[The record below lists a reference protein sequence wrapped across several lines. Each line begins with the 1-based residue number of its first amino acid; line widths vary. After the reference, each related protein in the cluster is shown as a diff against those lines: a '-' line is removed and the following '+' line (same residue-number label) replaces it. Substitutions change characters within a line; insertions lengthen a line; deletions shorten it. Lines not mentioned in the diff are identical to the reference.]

1 MPFIDLQ
8 ESQDRRL
15 QMLLQTANQI
25 QQNKIAREDA
35 SLRRQQLMQGVQENK
50 IKAAELRAKAPLYKS
65 QADAYSAL
73 AGQRGATK
81 ELYDKLLNGDE
92 SGDYGDVSRLILSGI
107 GPSGPRYENLDA
119 IKAKK
124 EAGIATREY
133 TPTEAK
139 GISQAEALIGK
150 IGRLKDM
157 VGTKAEMASYAP
169 FALGSKSGQMFQSL
183 KKDISNTLL
192 YLRSGAQINEQEF
205 KRLNS
210 QLPQIFRR
218 SEVDKDQLDRFTEEF
233 TGTLERMKLGTGAEG
248 KSTTPKVADLAGMG
262 FNVPEGFTVKSFKPK
277 ASK

>member
-35 SLRRQQLMQGVQENK
+35 SLRREQLMQGVQENK

-65 QADAYSAL
+65 QAEAYSAL
-73 AGQRGATK
+73 AGQRGAQSQ
-81 ELYDKLLNGDE
+81 LLNNLNEME
-92 SGDYGDVSRLILSGI
+92 SGGLPSNMVMSGI
-107 GPSGPRYENLDA
+107 GPSGPRFENLDA
-119 IKAKK
+119 LKAKK
-124 EAGIATREY
+124 EASIATREY
-133 TPTEAK
+133 TPMEAK
-139 GISQAEALIGK
+139 GISQAESLIGK
-150 IGRLKDM
+150 IARLKDM
-157 VGTKAEMASYAP
+157 VGTNAENTSYLP
-169 FALGSKSGQMFQSL
+169 YALGSKSGQMFQSL

-233 TGTLERMKLGTGAEG
+233 SGTLERMKFGTGAEG